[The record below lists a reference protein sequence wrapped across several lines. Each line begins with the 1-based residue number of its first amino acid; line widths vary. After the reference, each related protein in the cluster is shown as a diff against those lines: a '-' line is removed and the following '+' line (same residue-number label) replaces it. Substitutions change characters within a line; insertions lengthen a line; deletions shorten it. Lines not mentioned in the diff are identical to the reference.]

1 MERET
6 LLGLMSDDTKQYA
19 DRVMEMYTAPFARFM
34 GIEIESISRD
44 SVTCSMYV
52 KDEMMNSMGRGHG
65 GVVYTLMDH
74 TFAVIT
80 NMVHDATGQSGEVK
94 YYRPASGLLK
104 CTAVPINRSRSLE
117 MYRTDVL
124 SEQGKLVASGTFTA
138 FVIQR

>member
-65 GVVYTLMDH
+65 GVVYTLMD
-74 TFAVIT
+74 
-80 NMVHDATGQSGEVK
+80 
-94 YYRPASGLLK
+94 
-104 CTAVPINRSRSLE
+104 
-117 MYRTDVL
+117 
-124 SEQGKLVASGTFTA
+124 
-138 FVIQR
+138 